1 MSLILHII
9 FYFFKWLDQI
19 YPVCGHSRFRI
30 LVFYVHSNLC
40 KKRESGLYKIQGPWY
55 KF

>member
-30 LVFYVHSNLC
+30 LVFMCIPIFAKNGNLVC
-40 KKRESGLYKIQGPWY
+40 T
-55 KF
+55 KFRAMV

>member
-40 KKRESGLYKIQGPWY
+40 KKTGIWFVQNSGAMV
-55 KF
+55 